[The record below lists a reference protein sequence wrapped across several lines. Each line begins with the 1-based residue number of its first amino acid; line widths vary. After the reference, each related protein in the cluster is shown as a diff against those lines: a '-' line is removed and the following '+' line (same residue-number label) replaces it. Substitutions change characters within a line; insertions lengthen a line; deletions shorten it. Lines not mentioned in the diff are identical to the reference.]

1 MVRLK
6 ALVVVGDG
14 LEDYGDLLAVG
25 RTEAKRLCAL
35 RTHENVLVKGILY
48 SDKRNVGAKPLV

>member
-1 MVRLK
+1 VVVLARLK

-25 RTEAKRLCAL
+25 RAKAKCAVD
-35 RTHENVLVKGILY
+35 NVIFDGTLKGE
-48 SDKRNVGAKPLV
+48 

>member
-1 MVRLK
+1 MGRLK

-25 RTEAKRLCAL
+25 RAEARGVG
-35 RTHENVLVKGILY
+35 EVY
-48 SDKRNVGAKPLV
+48 SSSL